1 MFIQIKSYEFLPIH
15 RIKEI
20 TCYYDKA
27 TITYID
33 FYDEKRVINVS
44 VTGDL
49 FEKLKKQLDPVQ
61 R

>member
-1 MFIQIKSYEFLPIH
+1 MFIQIDRYDFLPIH

-20 TCYYDKA
+20 TCFYDKA
-27 TITYID
+27 IITYID
-33 FYDEKRVINVS
+33 FYDEKRIGTVKVK
-44 VTGDL
+44 GDL

>member
-1 MFIQIKSYEFLPIH
+1 MFIQIDHFDFLPIH

-20 TCYYDKA
+20 TCFYDKA

-33 FYDEKRVINVS
+33 FYNEKKIRTVIVK
-44 VTGDL
+44 GDL